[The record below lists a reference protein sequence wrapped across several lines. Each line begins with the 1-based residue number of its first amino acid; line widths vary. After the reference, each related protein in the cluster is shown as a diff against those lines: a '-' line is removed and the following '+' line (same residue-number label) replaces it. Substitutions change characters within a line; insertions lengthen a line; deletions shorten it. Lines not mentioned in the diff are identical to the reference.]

1 MNPGNNLNLKILVL
15 DDDPVAREYIK
26 MSLPG
31 SSIIL
36 TSTVKEFLETLP
48 AFRPDV
54 FLLDVN
60 LPDGNGLNLCR
71 EIKKSQEFRE
81 SFFIILTS
89 MTDNKTIEE
98 AYNAGADDYFR
109 KPFVQYELLS
119 KLRIFDNVKS
129 VRENLRVAYQS
140 QLDQNIQLLRLS
152 DFIKNSLNNNDAD
165 TTLVSAELFSEIIE
179 VDYIEIAKVRN
190 SIPLSITQ
198 KVKTKNF
205 SFIPFKELLKQDYL
219 FRGTEHNVKYFKGK
233 KGENDIFSAMLSVKF
248 KNTVFGYILLEK
260 KSPFSHNEKELISLY
275 VDYINLLNDNISFRN
290 ELKNINDSYRKEIN
304 IIRKLEVSKLPDF
317 SVIGGYDTAFS
328 FMPAQELSGDFFDGF
343 FLDEDTY
350 QIILCDISG
359 HGISSSYVGNQ
370 VRTLFREKSAPGKKP
385 SEIAKEVND
394 VLFTE
399 LSEFRFYCTAQI
411 VQIFFDTNTILFLS
425 AGHPK
430 AIISRDSC
438 KDIKQTGN
446 QSPVIGLFSDEMY
459 REEIIKLE
467 SGDSLLL
474 YTDGII
480 EEHSTDFQEMYGVNR
495 LIESL
500 NGTGNFTSSE
510 ILHHALG
517 SLYEFNGYRPQN
529 DDITLICIKKN

>member
-1 MNPGNNLNLKILVL
+1 MNPNDKLNLKILVL

-26 MSLPG
+26 MSLPQ

-36 TSTVKEFLETLP
+36 TSSVREFLETLP
-48 AFRPDV
+48 SFRPDV

-60 LPDGNGLNLCR
+60 LPDGNGINLCR
-71 EIKKSQEFRE
+71 EIKKSPEFRE
-81 SFFIILTS
+81 SFFVILTS
-89 MTDNKTIEE
+89 MTDNSTIEA

-119 KLRIFDNVKS
+119 KLMIFDNVKS
-129 VRENLRVAYQS
+129 VRENLRNAYQS

-152 DFIKNSLNNNDAD
+152 DYVKNSLNNSDAD
-165 TTLVSAELFSEIIE
+165 TTLLSAEILSGIIE

-190 SIPLSITQ
+190 NIPLGIMQ
-198 KVKTKNF
+198 KIITKNF
-205 SFIPFKELLKQDYL
+205 TYIPFKELLRQDYL
-219 FRGTEHNVKYFKGK
+219 FRSIEHDIKYFKGK
-233 KGENDIFSAMLSVKF
+233 KGERDIYSALLSVKF

-260 KSPFSHNEKELISLY
+260 SLPFTHNEKELASLF

-290 ELKNINDSYRKEIN
+290 ELKNHNEAYRKEIN

-317 SVIGGYDTAFS
+317 SVIQGYDTAFS

-343 FLDEDTY
+343 FLDDDTY

-385 SEIAKEVND
+385 SEVVKEVNE
-394 VLFTE
+394 VLFNE

-411 VQIFFDTNTILFLS
+411 VQIFFDTDTILFLS
-425 AGHPK
+425 AGHPE
-430 AIISRDSC
+430 AIICRDSC
-438 KDIKQTGN
+438 REIKLTGN
-446 QSPVIGLFSDEMY
+446 QSPVIGMFSDENY
-459 REEIIKLE
+459 REEIIKLAG
-467 SGDSLLL
+467 GDSLLI

-480 EEHSTDFQEMYGVNR
+480 EEHSADNQEMYGVNR

-500 NGTGNFTSSE
+500 NNTESFSSSE

-529 DDITLICIKKN
+529 DDITLICIKKL

>member
-1 MNPGNNLNLKILVL
+1 MNPENNLNLKILVL

-36 TSTVKEFLETLP
+36 TATVKEFLETLP
-48 AFRPDV
+48 SFRPDV

-81 SFFIILTS
+81 SFFVILTS

-119 KLRIFDNVKS
+119 KLKIFDNVKS
-129 VRENLRVAYQS
+129 VRENLRIAYQS

-152 DFIKNSLNNNDAD
+152 DFIKNSLNNHDAD
-165 TTLVSAELFSEIIE
+165 TTLTGAELISDIIE
-179 VDYIEIAKVRN
+179 VGYIEIAKVRN

-198 KVKTKNF
+198 KVKAKNF
-205 SFIPFKELLKQDYL
+205 AFIPFKELLKQDYL
-219 FRGTEHNVKYFKGK
+219 FRSTEHNIKYFKGK
-233 KGENDIFSAMLSVKF
+233 RGESDIYSAMLSVKF
-248 KNTVFGYILLEK
+248 KNSIFGYILLEK
-260 KSPFSHNEKELISLY
+260 STLFSHNEKELISLY

-317 SVIGGYDTAFS
+317 SVIEGYDTASS

-350 QIILCDISG
+350 QIVLCDISG

-385 SEIAKEVND
+385 SDIAKEVNE
-394 VLFTE
+394 VLFAE

-411 VQIFFDTNTILFLS
+411 VQIYFDTDTILFLS

-430 AIISRDSC
+430 GIISRDSC
-438 KDIKQTGN
+438 KDIKLTGN
-446 QSPVIGLFSDEMY
+446 QSPVIGLFSDEIY
-459 REEIIKLE
+459 REEIIRL
-467 SGDSLLL
+467 SAGDLLLL

-480 EEHSTDFQEMYGVNR
+480 EEHSTDYQEMYGVNR

-500 NGTGNFTSSE
+500 SGTESFSSSE
-510 ILHHALG
+510 LLHHALG
-517 SLYEFNGYRPQN
+517 NLYEFNGYRPQN
-529 DDITLICIKKN
+529 DDITLICIKKI

>member
-1 MNPGNNLNLKILVL
+1 V
-15 DDDPVAREYIK
+15 R
-26 MSLPG
+26 
-31 SSIIL
+31 
-36 TSTVKEFLETLP
+36 EFLETLP
-48 AFRPDV
+48 SFRPDV

-60 LPDGNGLNLCR
+60 LPDGNGINLCR
-71 EIKKSQEFRE
+71 EIKKSQDFRE

-89 MTDNKTIEE
+89 MTDNKTLEA

-119 KLRIFDNVKS
+119 KLRIFANVKS
-129 VRENLRVAYQS
+129 VRENLRNAYQS

-152 DFIKNSLNNNDAD
+152 DYVKNSLNNSDAD
-165 TTLVSAELFSEIIE
+165 STLISTELISEIIE

-190 SIPLSITQ
+190 SIPLSIIQ
-198 KVKTKNF
+198 KIKTKNF

-219 FRGTEHNVKYFKGK
+219 FRSTELNIKYFKGK
-233 KGENDIFSAMLSVKF
+233 RGESDIYSAMLSIKF

-260 KSPFSHNEKELISLY
+260 SVPFSHNEKELISLY

-290 ELKNINDSYRKEIN
+290 ELKIINDSYRKEIN

-317 SVIGGYDTAFS
+317 SLIEGYDTAFS

-385 SEIAKEVND
+385 SEIAKEVNE
-394 VLFTE
+394 VLFSE

-430 AIISRDSC
+430 AIICRDSC
-438 KDIKQTGN
+438 RDINLTGN
-446 QSPVIGLFSDEMY
+446 QSPVIGLFKDEIY
-459 REEIIKLE
+459 REEIIKLT

-480 EEHSTDFQEMYGVNR
+480 EEHSTDTQEMYGVNR

-500 NGTGNFTSSE
+500 NGTENLSASE
-510 ILHHALG
+510 ILHHSLG
-517 SLYEFNGYRPQN
+517 NFYEFNGYRPQD
-529 DDITLICIKKN
+529 DDITLICIKKL